1 MNASGRR
8 PAAPDQSPR
17 QPDPKQRVRSTRS
30 MEILCLALAALVV
43 VWSRVLTTQL
53 WPVLGLL
60 CAFVVAIVAF
70 RSRRFFPGRT
80 RTRLLIESWSMVM
93 FIAGVLWFTG
103 KRSSPILNLY
113 LLPIILSAL
122 TLGRLVTLLQVAVI
136 AICHLLLA
144 AATPGLD
151 VISLVYASQAVGQ
164 LAPFLLVAYLTTTL
178 SADITEARER
188 IENLAQTDAL
198 TGLYNLGMFNEVW
211 QRERD
216 PGVYALLLIDM
227 DKLKDIN
234 DAFGHEAGNSA
245 ITLVAQCLQRS
256 IRTTDYAAR
265 FGGDEFAVLLPGASP
280 EIAEAVVKRV
290 RHNVFKTTLDLRS
303 RMIRCS
309 VSIGVVNYPKDA
321 RDMRELLSITDRNMY
336 RDKELRRAP
345 GSEASA

>member
-1 MNASGRR
+1 
-8 PAAPDQSPR
+8 
-17 QPDPKQRVRSTRS
+17 VRSTRS
-30 MEILCLALAALVV
+30 IEILCLALAALVL
-43 VWSRVLTTQL
+43 VWSHALVNQV

-60 CAFVVAIVAF
+60 GAFALAIVAF
-70 RSRRFFPGRT
+70 RARRFFPGHSRM
-80 RTRLLIESWSMVM
+80 RLIIESWSMVV
-93 FIAGVLWFTG
+93 FVTGVLWFTG
-103 KRSSPILNLY
+103 KSTSPLLNLY

-122 TLGRLVTLLQVAVI
+122 TLGRLVTLLQVA
-136 AICHLLLA
+136 AIFVCHLLLA

-151 VISLVYASQAVGQ
+151 VLSLTYASHAVGQ

-198 TGLYNLGMFNEVW
+198 TGLYNLRMFNEVW
-211 QRERD
+211 QRVHAAAGRD
-216 PGVYALLLIDM
+216 HGVYALLMIDM

-234 DAFGHEAGNSA
+234 DDFGHEAGNSA

-256 IRTTDYAAR
+256 IRNTDYAAR
-265 FGGDEFAVLLPGASP
+265 FGGDEFAVLLPGATP
-280 EIAEAVVKRV
+280 DIAEAVVKRV

-309 VSIGVVNYPKDA
+309 VSIGVVNYPKES
-321 RDMRELLSITDRNMY
+321 RDMRELLSIADRKMY

-345 GSEASA
+345 GSEANA

>member
-1 MNASGRR
+1 
-8 PAAPDQSPR
+8 
-17 QPDPKQRVRSTRS
+17 VRSTRS
-30 MEILCLALAALVV
+30 IEILCLALAALVL
-43 VWSRVLTTQL
+43 VWSGALLKQL

-60 CAFVVAIVAF
+60 TAFSVAIVGF
-70 RSRRFFPGRT
+70 RARRFFPRRT

-93 FIAGVLWFTG
+93 FITGVLWFTG
-103 KRSSPILNLY
+103 KSSSPLLNLY
-113 LLPIILSAL
+113 LLPIILSAF

-136 AICHLLLA
+136 AVCHLLLA

-151 VISLVYASQAVGQ
+151 IMSLTYASQAVGQ

-198 TGLYNLGMFNEVW
+198 TGLYNLRMFNEVW
-211 QRERD
+211 QREHAACERD
-216 PGVYALLLIDM
+216 RGVYALLMIDM

-234 DAFGHEAGNSA
+234 DAFGHDAGNSA

-256 IRTTDYAAR
+256 IRNTDHAAR
-265 FGGDEFAVLLPGASP
+265 FGGDEFAVLLPGATP

-309 VSIGVVNYPKDA
+309 VSIGVVNYP
-321 RDMRELLSITDRNMY
+321 RDSRDSREILSIADRNMY

-345 GSEASA
+345 SSEAKA

>member
-1 MNASGRR
+1 
-8 PAAPDQSPR
+8 
-17 QPDPKQRVRSTRS
+17 
-30 MEILCLALAALVV
+30 LALAALVL
-43 VWSRVLTTQL
+43 VWSGALLKQL

-60 CAFVVAIVAF
+60 IAFLVAIVMF
-70 RSRRFFPGRT
+70 RARRFFPRRT

-93 FIAGVLWFTG
+93 FITGVLWFTG
-103 KRSSPILNLY
+103 KSSSPLLNLY
-113 LLPIILSAL
+113 LLPIILSAF

-136 AICHLLLA
+136 AVCHLLLA

-151 VISLVYASQAVGQ
+151 VMSLTYASQAVGQ

-198 TGLYNLGMFNEVW
+198 TGLYNLRMFNEVW
-211 QRERD
+211 QREHAACERD
-216 PGVYALLLIDM
+216 RGVYALLMIDM

-234 DAFGHEAGNSA
+234 DAFGHDAGNSA

-256 IRTTDYAAR
+256 IRNTDHAAR
-265 FGGDEFAVLLPGASP
+265 FGGDEFAVLLPGATP

-309 VSIGVVNYPKDA
+309 VSIGVVNYP
-321 RDMRELLSITDRNMY
+321 RDSRDSRELMSMADRNMY

-345 GSEASA
+345 SSEAKA